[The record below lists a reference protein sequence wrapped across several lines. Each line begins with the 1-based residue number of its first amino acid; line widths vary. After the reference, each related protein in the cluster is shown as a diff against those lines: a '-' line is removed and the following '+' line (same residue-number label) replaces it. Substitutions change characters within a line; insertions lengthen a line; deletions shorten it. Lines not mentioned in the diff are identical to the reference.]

1 MRISKSMK
9 VAVVAISAAV
19 AIAPS
24 AVAYDVTS
32 AGATSVSTLL
42 EKCKVSYQD
51 ATKDTLSHAGG
62 GSTAGKTAINA
73 GTKDLGFSDSAHATA
88 AAGVF
93 HIPAAIWPV
102 GIAYNLN
109 NSPSKPLQL
118 SVATIGAIFAG
129 KITRWNDPAI
139 VKDAQRVRLIPVY
152 ETKNGAPVLDANG
165 SPKVKSFRK
174 STVYFTMPDK
184 PITVIY
190 RSGGSGTTNN
200 VVAALTAFAPTLW
213 TKPVTDN
220 FATSNPSDVSTL
232 AGQFQ
237 AATGSDGV
245 AALAARTKY
254 SIAYIETGFIAANSS
269 TLKAAQIINAAG
281 TTTEPDVTG
290 AQAMFAASEFN
301 ETTGLIKWNYMS
313 KSAAAYPLTA
323 ATYALVKSN
332 YGKADQAAAV
342 KRQVEY
348 MAFECPK
355 VVQNEG
361 FIEIGRTSDLG
372 KAILKLTAKIG

>member
-1 MRISKSMK
+1 MRISKTMK
-9 VAVVAISAAV
+9 VAIVATAALV

-42 EKCKVSYQD
+42 EKCKVAYQT

-73 GTKDLGFSDSAHATA
+73 STKDLGFSDSAHSTA

-93 HIPAAIWPV
+93 HVPAAIWPV

-109 NSPSKPLQL
+109 NSASRPLQL
-118 SVATIGAIFAG
+118 SVDTVGKIFAG
-129 KITRWNDPAI
+129 KITQWNDPAI
-139 VKDAQRVRLIPVY
+139 VKDAQRVRSIPVY
-152 ETKNGAPVLDANG
+152 ETKNGVPVLNADG
-165 SPKVKSFRK
+165 SPKVKSYRK
-174 STVYFTMPDK
+174 LTISVTMPNK

-190 RSGGSGTTNN
+190 RSGGSGTSNN
-200 VVAALTAFAPTLW
+200 VVAALTAFAPTVW

-220 FATSNPSDVSTL
+220 FATSNPSDLSTL
-232 AGQFQ
+232 AGRFQ

-254 SIAYIETGFIAANSS
+254 SIAYIETGYITAN
-269 TLKAAQIINAAG
+269 TALKAAQIINAAG
-281 TTTEPDVTG
+281 NTTEPNGTG
-290 AQAMFAASEFN
+290 AQAMFAASEFS

-313 KSAAAYPLTA
+313 KSPAAYPLTA

-348 MAFECPK
+348 MAFDCPNE
-355 VVQNEG
+355 VPNEG
-361 FIEIGRTSDLG
+361 FISIAKTSDLG

>member
-1 MRISKSMK
+1 MRITKSMK
-9 VAVVAISAAV
+9 VAIVATAALV

-42 EKCKVSYQD
+42 EKCKVAYQNE
-51 ATKDTLSHAGG
+51 TKDTLSHAGG
-62 GSTAGKTAINA
+62 GSSAGKTAINA
-73 GTKDLGFSDSAHATA
+73 GTKDLGFSDSAHTTA

-109 NSPSKPLQL
+109 NSASKPLQL
-118 SVATIGAIFAG
+118 SVDTIGKIFAG

-139 VKDAQRVRLIPVY
+139 VKDAQRVRNIPIF
-152 ETKNGAPVLDANG
+152 ETKNGVAVLDADG
-165 SPKVKSFRK
+165 APKVKSYRK
-174 STVYFTMPDK
+174 LTIPFTMPNQ

-200 VVAALTAFAPTLW
+200 VVAALTAFAPTVW
-213 TKPVTDN
+213 TKPVSDN
-220 FATSNPSDVSTL
+220 FATSNPTDVSLL

-254 SIAYIETGFIAANSS
+254 SISYIETGFIAANPA
-269 TLKAAQIINAAG
+269 LKAAQVINAAG
-281 TTTEPDVTG
+281 NTTEPNVLG
-290 AQAMFAASEFN
+290 AQAMFAASEFS
-301 ETTGLIKWNYMS
+301 ETTGLVKWNYMS
-313 KSAAAYPLTA
+313 KSAGAYPLTA

-332 YGKADQAAAV
+332 YGKADQVAAV

-348 MAFECPK
+348 MAFNCPNE
-355 VVQNEG
+355 VPNEG
-361 FIEIGRTSDLG
+361 FISISKTSDLG

>member
-1 MRISKSMK
+1 MRITKSLK
-9 VAVVAISAAV
+9 VAIIATAAVV

-42 EKCKVSYQD
+42 EKCKVAYQT
-51 ATKDTLSHAGG
+51 ATKDTLSHSGG
-62 GSTAGKTAINA
+62 GSSAGKTAINA
-73 GTKDLGFSDSAHATA
+73 STKDLGFSDSAHTTA

-93 HIPAAIWPV
+93 HVPAAIWPV

-109 NSPSKPLQL
+109 NSASKPLQL
-118 SVATIGAIFAG
+118 SVDTIGKIFAG
-129 KITRWNDPAI
+129 QITRWNDPAI
-139 VKDAQRVRLIPVY
+139 VKDAQRVRNIPVY
-152 ETKNGAPVLDANG
+152 ETKKGVVVLDANG
-165 SPKVKSFRK
+165 SPKVKSYRK
-174 STVYFTMPDK
+174 LTIPFTMPNQ

-190 RSGGSGTTNN
+190 RSGGSGTSNN
-200 VVAALTAFAPTLW
+200 VVAALTAFAPTVW

-220 FATSNPSDVSTL
+220 FATSNPTDLSKL
-232 AGQFQ
+232 AGRFQ

-254 SIAYIETGFIAANSS
+254 SISYIETGFITANPA
-269 TLKAAQIINAAG
+269 LKAAQIINAAG
-281 TTTEPDVTG
+281 NTVEANGLG
-290 AQAMFAASEFN
+290 AQAMFAASDFN
-301 ETTGLIKWNYMS
+301 ETTGLVTWNYMS
-313 KSAAAYPLTA
+313 KSPGAYPLTA

-348 MAFECPK
+348 MAFNCPTE
-355 VVQNEG
+355 VPNEG
-361 FIEIGRTSDLG
+361 FISIEKTSDLG

>member
-1 MRISKSMK
+1 MRITKTMK
-9 VAVVAISAAV
+9 VAIVATAALV

-42 EKCKVSYQD
+42 EKCKVAYQNE
-51 ATKDTLSHAGG
+51 TKDTLSHAGG
-62 GSTAGKTAINA
+62 GSSAGKTAINA
-73 GTKDLGFSDSAHATA
+73 GTKDLGFSDSAHTTA
-88 AAGVF
+88 SAGVF

-109 NSPSKPLQL
+109 NSASKPLQL
-118 SVATIGAIFAG
+118 SVDTIGKIFGG

-139 VKDAQRVRLIPVY
+139 AKDVQRVRSIPVY
-152 ETKNGAPVLDANG
+152 ETKNGVPVLDANG
-165 SPKVKSFRK
+165 SPTVKSYRK
-174 STVYFTMPDK
+174 LTIPFTLPNQ

-190 RSGGSGTTNN
+190 RAGGSGTTNN

-220 FATSNPSDVSTL
+220 FATSTPLDVSL
-232 AGQFQ
+232 QAGSYQS
-237 AATGSDGV
+237 ATGSDGV

-254 SIAYIETGFIAANSS
+254 SIAYIETGFITANPA
-269 TLKAAQIINAAG
+269 LKAAQVINSAG
-281 TTTEPDVTG
+281 NTTEPNVAG
-290 AQAMFAASEFN
+290 AQAMFAASTFSD
-301 ETTGLIKWNYMS
+301 TTGLITWNYTS
-313 KSAAAYPLTA
+313 KSPAAYPLTA

-332 YGKADQAAAV
+332 YGKADQVAAV

-348 MAFECPK
+348 MAFNCPNE
-355 VVQNEG
+355 VPNEG
-361 FIEIGRTSDLG
+361 FISISKTSDLG